1 MQDWSDECQRSVPLI
16 NTYRAWER
24 YLRLDITHHS
34 CLETYEL
41 TGFLWVLKSLKLHF
55 HILRPNKFLHQ
66 RTVSLIH
73 KVALKVAC
81 TARPVFP
88 LN

>member
-1 MQDWSDECQRSVPLI
+1 MQDWSAESQRSVPLI

-34 CLETYEL
+34 CLETYKL
-41 TGFLWVLKSLKLHF
+41 TRVLRVLKSLKLHF

-81 TARPVFP
+81 TAKPVFP